1 MLHDLRSVFP
11 GSRCST
17 RLIDRI
23 AVSHDAS
30 FYSLVPQIL
39 VKPHSVSE
47 IQSLF
52 RISQNHKIPLTF
64 RAAGTSLSGQAVTNG
79 ILADIASGWKR
90 VEIDSEGGTVTVEPG
105 VIGHHVNLCLKSA
118 GRKIGPDPASIQ
130 SAMMGGIL
138 ANNASGMCCGVIH
151 NAYHTLVSLK
161 AVLPD
166 GTLFNSA
173 KPDFHSLFPE
183 LLSIRK
189 EIFSNPELKEKIR
202 TKYQIKNTIGYS
214 LNSFL
219 DFASPADILAR
230 LLIGSEGTLG
240 FISEATL
247 RTLPDHPFKLTA
259 LFLFPDSSSA
269 CKQVSSLEKSG
280 ASAIE
285 LMDFRS
291 LTRIQPYAGP
301 FAGYLANLPEGT
313 TALLTEWE
321 AADSDSLLDIE
332 ENVRKL
338 MTTFSLVHPPLL
350 MHQSDDRASLW
361 KLRKGLFPTVASAR
375 KNGTAVIIEDVAV
388 PLHVLA
394 ETVSELELLFRK
406 HDYPEAILFGH
417 AKDGNL
423 HFVITQSFD
432 SAETIRQYKNLMEDV
447 VKLVHDRFGGSLKA
461 EHGTGR
467 NMAPFVETE
476 WGTEAYS
483 IMKRIKNLL
492 DPDNL
497 LNPDVL
503 ISSDPNIHLKNLKT
517 IHPADPES
525 DSCME
530 CGFCE
535 PVCPSRE
542 LTLSPRQRIVVRRA
556 MAGGN
561 EEFRSLLSSDF
572 TYSGLDTCAA
582 DGLCALACPVGI
594 DTGKAM
600 KRLRS
605 ESASSF
611 GKKIAGL
618 LAGHFKL
625 AGIGI
630 RSALFLKPL
639 VNLSS
644 AAANFYFPKTLPEL
658 PSVLKPA
665 FPLKPEPDLQA
676 EAVYF
681 QTCVSRTMGGYPDVP
696 SLPETIKTVCERAGI
711 HLSIPDVAGHC
722 CGTPFQSKGYP
733 EAAADIFSET
743 IRHLFNQTD
752 SGRIPV
758 VVDTS
763 PCTYTFLHP
772 DFQLSEETKTQYSA
786 LTFIDSVTFLA
797 KTVLPRLEIRE
808 KYPSAW
814 FHPVCSVIKM
824 GILPDLSE
832 IARLTTEDGRIP
844 EPSGCCGMAGDRGMW
859 FPELPEQAQKNEK
872 EQFSTHPA
880 KGYFSSSRT
889 CESGL
894 SEHTGVQFKSVW
906 HLAEEVSRF

>member
-1 MLHDLRSVFP
+1 MLHDLHSLFP
-11 GSRCST
+11 PSRCST

-30 FYSLVPQIL
+30 FYSLIPKVI
-39 VKPHSVSE
+39 VKPLSVSE

-52 RISQNHKIPLTF
+52 RISQSHKIPLTF
-64 RAAGTSLSGQAVTNG
+64 RAAGTSLSGQAVSDG

-90 VEIDSEGGTVTVEPG
+90 IEIDTDAGTVTVEPG
-105 VIGHHVNLCLKSA
+105 IIGHHVNLRLKSA

-166 GTLFNSA
+166 GTLFDSA
-173 KPDFHSLFPE
+173 QPEFHPLFPE
-183 LLSIRK
+183 LLSIRN
-189 EIFSNPELKEKIR
+189 EILSNPALKEKIR

-219 DFASPADILAR
+219 DFASPSEILAR

-259 LFLFPDSSSA
+259 LFLFPDSGSA
-269 CKQVSSLEKSG
+269 CRQVTNLERSG

-291 LTRIQPYAGP
+291 LVCIQPYAGP

-321 AADSDSLLDIE
+321 SETTESLLCIE
-332 ENVRKL
+332 EKVRTL

-350 MHQSDDRASLW
+350 MHQPDDRSSLW
-361 KLRKGLFPTVASAR
+361 KLRKGLFPTVGSAR
-375 KNGTAVIIEDVAV
+375 KSGTTVIIEDVAV
-388 PLHVLA
+388 PLPFLA

-423 HFVITQSFD
+423 HFVITQAFD
-432 SAETIRQYKNLMEDV
+432 SDEQIRQYENLMADV
-447 VKLVHDRFGGSLKA
+447 VDLVHGRFGGSLKA

-476 WGTEAYS
+476 WGIEAYS
-483 IMKRIKNLL
+483 IMKRIKKLL
-492 DPDNL
+492 DPANL

-517 IHPADPES
+517 IHPADSES

-535 PVCPSRE
+535 PVCPSRD

-556 MAGGN
+556 IAGGS
-561 EEFRSLLSSDF
+561 EELKTLLSADF
-572 TYSGLDTCAA
+572 NYSGIDTCAA
-582 DGLCALACPVGI
+582 DGLCATACPVGI
-594 DTGKAM
+594 DTGKVM
-600 KRLRS
+600 KRLRT
-605 ESASSF
+605 ESASTT
-611 GKKIAGL
+611 GKKMAGF
-618 LAGHFKL
+618 LAGKFKL
-625 AGIGI
+625 AEIGI
-630 RSALFLKPL
+630 RSVLFLKPL
-639 VNLSS
+639 VKLS
-644 AAANFYFPKTLPEL
+644 ATAANFYFPKTLPEL
-658 PSVLKPA
+658 PSALNPTFALKPA
-665 FPLKPEPDLQA
+665 PDLQA

-681 QTCVSRTMGGYPDVP
+681 QTCVSRTMGGYPDSP

-711 HLSIPDVAGHC
+711 HLSIPDVAGLC

-733 EAAADIFSET
+733 EAATEVFSET
-743 IRHLFNQTD
+743 IRQLFNQTD

-772 DFQLSEETKTQYSA
+772 DFQLSEETTTLYSA
-786 LTFIDSVTFLA
+786 LAFVDSVTFLA
-797 KTVLPRLEIRE
+797 KTVLPRLKVGE

-832 IARLTTEDGRIP
+832 IARLTTVDGRIP

-872 EQFSTHPA
+872 EQFSIHPA

-894 SEHTGVQFKSVW
+894 SEHTRFPFKSVW
-906 HLAEEVSRF
+906 HLAEEVSR